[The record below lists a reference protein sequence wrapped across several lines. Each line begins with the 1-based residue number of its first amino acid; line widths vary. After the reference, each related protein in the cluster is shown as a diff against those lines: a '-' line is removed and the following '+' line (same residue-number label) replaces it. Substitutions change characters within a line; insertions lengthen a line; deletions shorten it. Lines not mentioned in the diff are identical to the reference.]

1 MINANY
7 AANII
12 DGSGIGNYDHTQ
24 LMRFL
29 KVKTFGVVPYIN
41 DLEEGFTG
49 SSSPQDFEY
58 LLQYIYMF
66 FEAPRK
72 DKSEELPGKK
82 ETGGSNSADSSD
94 NENHDSDTSAAEET
108 GTQKSP
114 SSPSER
120 TDTDK

>member
-1 MINANY
+1 
-7 AANII
+7 
-12 DGSGIGNYDHTQ
+12 
-24 LMRFL
+24 MRLRPVFFFYKGL
-29 KVKTFGVVPYIN
+29 KEHNRFC
-41 DLEEGFTG
+41 
-49 SSSPQDFEY
+49 
-58 LLQYIYMF
+58 
-66 FEAPRK
+66 APRK